1 MSDDSQVY
9 LPASFIA
16 LFVPPGRI
24 KPTASREHISE
35 RHEFCEDLATLL
47 VEHAKATQFDLGIA
61 ESDVLERSHL
71 GLLTPDSPVSPDE
84 AGWVIRRL
92 AELLGWECPAD
103 IGVAPGRGPADIRAG
118 R

>member
-9 LPASFIA
+9 LPASFVA

-24 KPTASREHISE
+24 KPVATREHIIE
-35 RHEFCEDLATLL
+35 RHDFCEDLATLL

-61 ESDVLERSHL
+61 ESDVLERSHQ
-71 GLLTPDSPVSPDE
+71 GLLTPDAPVSAEE

-103 IGVAPGRGPADIRAG
+103 IGASPGRTATDVRAG
-118 R
+118 P